1 MKKFLLI
8 GLVLASLSVRS
19 QSTNITTLFM
29 SPFEKAERLYQK
41 LAYRNALELYLYEI
55 DKRPDN
61 YSARQRIAE
70 CYFRLGEMD
79 KAEKAYAELAALP
92 KGDALYKYQY
102 AQILSIQGKYG
113 EAEKWFLAYND
124 SQKNDSRSQSKL
136 DFIYSLS
143 YYFRD
148 SILYTITN
156 EKYNSDQSDFAPHYY
171 GDRIVFVSARDRDLF
186 IKRKSL
192 SAINEGESHLNVYS
206 APADNA
212 LGEVDVIPFY
222 KNDLNSILHDGP
234 IAFFDSDK
242 QIAFTRNNSRN
253 GKPYVNKFGRVN
265 LKLYFAK
272 LDENEQMS
280 RLTDF
285 PFNDDDYSVGHPWVS
300 DNGQVLYFAS
310 DMPGGIGGVDLYRSE
325 KENGKW
331 LKPVN
336 LGPNINTLGDEFY
349 PFLLG
354 DSVMYFSSN
363 GLGGLG
369 GLDIFISHKD
379 KSGQFS
385 LPTNLGFPLNTSSD
399 DFSLVLDKS
408 GRGGLFASNREGGL
422 GYDDIYKFKV
432 KSFFLTGKV
441 IERADSIHI
450 ISDATVDL
458 LNEQGTIIKSQK
470 SDANGL
476 VHFDLDFDS
485 KYSLRAEK
493 DDYSWVDKLPY
504 TTETR
509 YMGGD
514 SVLIPLWKHAL
525 VAKGAVY
532 SNEAQ
537 AILPDA
543 TVQIENKLTG
553 EIQKIVVDSTG
564 LYNFKIEPNKQY
576 TIKAMR
582 EGFLDEEF
590 TLNTKGIYKGV
601 LINDLLLEEI
611 FIEKAV
617 VQFDFDKANLSEV
630 GLKLLEP
637 ILKELKRESK
647 ATLNIGAH
655 ADSYGTKSYNK
666 SLSER
671 RAKTVKDYFVSHG
684 IAGKRIEAVGFGEEL
699 LLNRCSDGTECSE
712 EEHSRNRRA
721 EIKVQ
726 LPNR

>member
-1 MKKFLLI
+1 MKRLFLI
-8 GLVLASLSVRS
+8 GLVLVSLGARS

-29 SPFEKAERLYQK
+29 SPFEKAEKLYQQ
-41 LAYRNALELYLYEI
+41 LAYRNALELYLYEL

-61 YSARQRIAE
+61 YSARQRVAE
-70 CYFRLGEMD
+70 CYFRLGEVE
-79 KAEKAYAELAALP
+79 KSEKAYAELAALP
-92 KGDALYKYQY
+92 QGDPLYKYQY

-113 EAEKWFLAYND
+113 EAEKWFIAYAQ
-124 SQKNDSRSQSKL
+124 SQKEDSRSKSKL
-136 DFIYSLS
+136 DFIYSIS

-148 SILYTITN
+148 SVLYTITN
-156 EKYNSDQSDFAPHYY
+156 EKYNSDQSDFAPHYH
-171 GDRIVFVSARDRDLF
+171 GDRVVFVSARDRDLF

-192 SAINEGESHLNVYS
+192 SAINEDESHLNVYS
-206 APADNA
+206 APAENA
-212 LGEVDVIPFY
+212 LGEEDVIPFY
-222 KNDLNSILHDGP
+222 KDDLNSILHDGP
-234 IAFFDSDK
+234 IAFFDSDN
-242 QIAFTRNNSRN
+242 QIAFTRNNTRN
-253 GKPYVNKFGRVN
+253 GKPHVNKFGRVN

-272 LDENEQMS
+272 LDKDGQMN
-280 RLTDF
+280 RLTEF

-300 DNGQVLYFAS
+300 DDGLVLYFAS
-310 DMPGGIGGVDLYRSE
+310 DMPGGVGGVDLYRSE

-331 LKPVN
+331 SKPVN
-336 LGPNINTLGDEFY
+336 LGTNINTLGDEFY

-363 GLGGLG
+363 GHGGLG
-369 GLDIFISHKD
+369 GLDIFITHRD
-379 KSGQFS
+379 KADQFT

-441 IERADSIHI
+441 IDRADSLHS

-458 LNEQGTIIKSQK
+458 LNEQGTVIKSQK

-476 VHFDLDFDS
+476 VHFDLDFDNN
-485 KYSLRAEK
+485 YFLRAGK
-493 DDYSWVDKLPY
+493 DDYSWLDELPY

-509 YMGGD
+509 HMGGD

-525 VAKGAVY
+525 IAKGTVY
-532 SNEAQ
+532 CNEAQ

-543 TVQIENKLTG
+543 TVQIVNKLNG
-553 EIQKIVVDSTG
+553 EKQEVVVDSTG
-564 LYNFKIEPNKQY
+564 LYNFKIEPNQQY
-576 TIKAMR
+576 TVKAMR

-590 TLNTKGIYKGV
+590 ALNTKGIYKGI

-611 FIEKAV
+611 FIEKAI
-617 VQFDFDKANLSEV
+617 VQFDFDKANLKED
-630 GLKLLEP
+630 GIKLLEP
-637 ILKELKRESK
+637 ILKELKRNPQ

-655 ADSYGTKSYNK
+655 ADSYGTEQYNK
-666 SLSER
+666 SLSDR

-684 IAGKRIEAVGFGEEL
+684 IAARRIEAVGFGEEL

-712 EEHSRNRRA
+712 EEHSKNRRA

-726 LPNR
+726 LPE

>member
-1 MKKFLLI
+1 MT
-8 GLVLASLSVRS
+8 LSVHA

-29 SPFEKAERLYQK
+29 SPFDKAEKLYQQ

-61 YSARQRIAE
+61 YSARQRVAA
-70 CYFRLGEMD
+70 CYFRLGELE
-79 KAEKAYAELAALP
+79 KAEVAYAELAALP
-92 KGDALYKYQY
+92 QGDASYKYQY
-102 AQILSIQGKYG
+102 AQILSLQGKYG
-113 EAEKWFLAYND
+113 EAEKWFIAYND

-148 SILYTITN
+148 SVLYTITN
-156 EKYNSDQSDFAPHYY
+156 EKYNSDQSDFAPHYH
-171 GDRIVFVSARDRDLF
+171 GDRVVFVSARDRDLF

-192 SAINEGESHLNVYS
+192 SAINEKESHLNVYS
-206 APADNA
+206 APATDV
-212 LGEVDVIPFY
+212 LDEGDVIPFY
-222 KNDLNSILHDGP
+222 KDGLNSILHDGP
-234 IAFFDSDK
+234 ITFFDSGK
-242 QIAFTRNNSRN
+242 QIAFTRNNTRN
-253 GKPYVNKFGRVN
+253 GKAHINKFGRVN

-272 LDENEQMS
+272 LDENNQMS

-300 DNGQVLYFAS
+300 DDGRVLYFAS

-336 LGPNINTLGDEFY
+336 LGPHVNTLGDEFY

-363 GLGGLG
+363 GHGGLG

-379 KSGQFS
+379 KSTSFS

-432 KSFFLTGKV
+432 KSFFLAGKV
-441 IERADSIHI
+441 IERADSTHI
-450 ISDATVDL
+450 IADAMVDL
-458 LNEQGTIIKSQK
+458 LNEHGEVIQSQK
-470 SDANGL
+470 SDANGM
-476 VHFDLDFDS
+476 VHFDLDFDK
-485 KYSLRAEK
+485 KYSLRASK
-493 DDYSWVDKLPY
+493 ANYSWVDELPY

-509 YMGGD
+509 FMGGD
-514 SVLIPLWKHAL
+514 SVFLPLWKHAL
-525 VAKGAVY
+525 VAKGTVY

-543 TVQIENKLTG
+543 VVQLKNKITNATQ
-553 EIQKIVVDSTG
+553 EVVVDSTG
-564 LYNFKIEPNKQY
+564 LYNFKIEPNQQY
-576 TIKAMR
+576 TVKAMR
-582 EGFLDEEF
+582 EGFLDNEF
-590 TLNTKGIYKGV
+590 SLNTREIYKGD

-611 FIEKAV
+611 FVEKAI
-617 VQFDFDKANLSEV
+617 VQFDFDKANLSEA
-630 GLKLLEP
+630 GEKLLEP
-637 ILKELKRESK
+637 ILKELKRDSK

-655 ADSYGTKSYNK
+655 ADSYGTVAYNK

-684 IAGKRIEAVGFGEEL
+684 IAAKRIEAIGFGEEL
-699 LLNRCSDGTECSE
+699 LLNLCSDGAECSE

-726 LPNR
+726 IP